1 MCFFCSLIISYRD
14 NLATLVFEAAHGF
27 IPHVFNVAHN
37 KFTMSCRFYSSQFTV
52 VRRSPVATGGGYGGL
67 VGLAPQ
73 TKLQAPQTEIWN
85 TLNK

>member
-1 MCFFCSLIISYRD
+1 MCFFSFLIISYRD

-37 KFTMSCRFYSSQFTV
+37 KSKMSCRFYRSQFTV
-52 VRRSPVATGGGYGGL
+52 VRRSPVATGGGAM

-73 TKLQAPQTEIWN
+73 TKLQVPQTEIWN